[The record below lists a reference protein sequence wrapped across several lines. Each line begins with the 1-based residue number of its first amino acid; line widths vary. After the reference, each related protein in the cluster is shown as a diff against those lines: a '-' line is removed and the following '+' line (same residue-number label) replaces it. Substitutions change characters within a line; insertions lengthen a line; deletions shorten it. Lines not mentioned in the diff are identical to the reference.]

1 MPRKYVNTSTVFA
14 LSAGVFLFV
23 GSAVAQDYTPQ
34 GRGSFIIDLR
44 ASDVSPD
51 TSSRIVTASGVDSG
65 LHVHVGDSVMPTL
78 GFTYFLTNQ
87 LAVEAILGTTEHTI
101 SAQGAGTDVKV
112 RSTWVLPPVVSLQYH
127 PWPKARLSPYV
138 GAGVNAMIY
147 YGGDNANGFKVRLK
161 DNVGEA
167 VQGGADLAL
176 KGPWALNVDV
186 KKVFVETDAVINDG
200 ALHSNVHL
208 DPWVVSMGVGR
219 RF

>member
-1 MPRKYVNTSTVFA
+1 MQRKYVNTSTVFA

-112 RSTWVLPPVVSLQYH
+112 RSTWVLPPVC
-127 PWPKARLSPYV
+127 PCNTTRGPR
-138 GAGVNAMIY
+138 
-147 YGGDNANGFKVRLK
+147 
-161 DNVGEA
+161 
-167 VQGGADLAL
+167 LAL
-176 KGPWALNVDV
+176 VPTSAQ
-186 KKVFVETDAVINDG
+186 A
-200 ALHSNVHL
+200 
-208 DPWVVSMGVGR
+208 
-219 RF
+219 

>member
-1 MPRKYVNTSTVFA
+1 
-14 LSAGVFLFV
+14 
-23 GSAVAQDYTPQ
+23 
-34 GRGSFIIDLR
+34 
-44 ASDVSPD
+44 
-51 TSSRIVTASGVDSG
+51 
-65 LHVHVGDSVMPTL
+65 
-78 GFTYFLTNQ
+78 
-87 LAVEAILGTTEHTI
+87 
-101 SAQGAGTDVKV
+101 
-112 RSTWVLPPVVSLQYH
+112 
-127 PWPKARLSPYV
+127 
-138 GAGVNAMIY
+138 MIY